1 MSDITQPLHPKVL
14 DRYLKCERASQVLEE
29 EAGVSDGV
37 YCDLGTGR
45 YLFFFD
51 WTRISENSEAV
62 FEFFFSSIPPAVTVG
77 HC

>member
-14 DRYLKCERASQVLEE
+14 DRHLKCERASQVLEE

-45 YLFFFD
+45 YLFFF
-51 WTRISENSEAV
+51 
-62 FEFFFSSIPPAVTVG
+62 
-77 HC
+77 